1 MVAWRAEVASCGSSM
16 RLTLWTLA
24 GFLSG
29 LLIGILSPFAAL
41 AYVAWYDGTKWPTL
55 GLAEILVFSVAG
67 LEGAVNG
74 AIGTMDGLR
83 SRLRRLWPIAAV
95 PALLPIVP
103 LLVFQGDGK
112 SQGAGILLGAIY
124 GLFALIAG
132 RVGQEIGII
141 GSNGARR
148 ASARSASSLEQPC
161 E

>member
-1 MVAWRAEVASCGSSM
+1 M
-16 RLTLWTLA
+16 RFTLWTLS

-103 LLVFQGDGK
+103 LLVFQGDDENHRTIDGSRLQLMVCVSPGK
-112 SQGAGILLGAIY
+112 TFQDYFRAAMTRPTPQGEAAIL
-124 GLFALIAG
+124 
-132 RVGQEIGII
+132 
-141 GSNGARR
+141 GS
-148 ASARSASSLEQPC
+148 S
-161 E
+161 